1 MSEDPARAA
10 AREKKVSEWRTKGYP
25 EPLIEKTLKW
35 VDEWTRGTARRF
47 IKDPAIQMQIEQSMY
62 LEALELSDKFIES
75 MAK

>member
-1 MSEDPARAA
+1 MSEDLARAA

-35 VDEWTRGTARRF
+35 VDEWSRGTARRF
-47 IKDPAIQMQIEQSMY
+47 IKDPVIQLQVERSIY
-62 LEALELSDKFIES
+62 TEALELSERFIEA